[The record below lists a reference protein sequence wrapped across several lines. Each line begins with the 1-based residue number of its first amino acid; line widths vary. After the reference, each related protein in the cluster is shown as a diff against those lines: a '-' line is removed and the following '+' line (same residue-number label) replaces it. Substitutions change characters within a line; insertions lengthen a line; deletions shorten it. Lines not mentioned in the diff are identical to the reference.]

1 MLNKAMFPDANGKM
15 KKKNDEGTNVF
26 RHIIKNNL

>member
-1 MLNKAMFPDANGKM
+1 MLNKAMFPDANGNK